1 MYWSFSK
8 LVSLPVSQSISCQA
22 VDHHQSSALRWP
34 CRVVLSK
41 NILTLIKCVNCLK
54 ILHLS
59 EGQFKQLLEEQIQQ
73 KRSEEFDDIAHV
85 LDQLDEEILKDTSW
99 KILELVYKAENKKAK
114 RKRQTADKDTDRK
127 PMKRKNIECNSM
139 LTGVRTHD
147 VENAGN
153 DKMCDDERKSS
164 DIDGEDDQNSHING
178 DENDND
184 KDDNDDDHDDS
195 NDGVDDDEDG
205 CEPPDDANDNGDDQ
219 EESEQPIT
227 YGNCQPVLLNLVR
240 ISVVSLTT
248 VPISFPGSPLSV
260 LNQ

>member
-1 MYWSFSK
+1 M
-8 LVSLPVSQSISCQA
+8 
-22 VDHHQSSALRWP
+22 
-34 CRVVLSK
+34 
-41 NILTLIKCVNCLK
+41 
-54 ILHLS
+54 S

-73 KRSEEFDDIAHV
+73 KRTEEFDDIAHV

-114 RKRQTADKDTDRK
+114 RKRKTADKDADRK

-139 LTGVRTHD
+139 LTVVRTHD

-164 DIDGEDDQNSHING
+164 DVHGEDDQNSHLND

-184 KDDNDDDHDDS
+184 GDDDNDDDHDDS
-195 NDGVDDDEDG
+195 NDDADVNDGVDDDEDG
-205 CEPPDDANDNGDDQ
+205 CEPPDDENDNGDDQ

-227 YGNCQPVLLNLVR
+227 YGN
-240 ISVVSLTT
+240 
-248 VPISFPGSPLSV
+248 
-260 LNQ
+260 